1 MAGLLEEPATLV
13 LLQQVSHQAGR
24 PLTQPMAPGDL
35 EKRGEPRV
43 PGRKKRLPAQ
53 FTLLPG

>member
-1 MAGLLEEPATLV
+1 MAGLLEESATLV

-24 PLTQPMAPGDL
+24 PLAQPMAPGDL
-35 EKRGEPRV
+35 ERGEPRI